1 MEKTNKK
8 EIRIEKII
16 KKKAINYMLNGKV
29 LIIHLMVEFIKKILL
44 FKNELFST
52 YKYSNKICL
61 IMQQN
66 LTYKLKKDDL
76 KMI

>member
-1 MEKTNKK
+1 
-8 EIRIEKII
+8 
-16 KKKAINYMLNGKV
+16 MLNGKV
-29 LIIHLMVEFIKKILL
+29 LIIYLMVEFIKKILL
-44 FKNELFST
+44 FKNEVFST